1 MPAWQWC
8 TNPSDEE
15 AHAPPRR
22 PAGAPGEVSA
32 GPTEKEVTMHGDFS
46 WLDPLL
52 WFLEHYDE
60 VFRVLGTAVI
70 VVVVIMLAVRNIG
83 DS

>member
-1 MPAWQWC
+1 
-8 TNPSDEE
+8 
-15 AHAPPRR
+15 
-22 PAGAPGEVSA
+22 
-32 GPTEKEVTMHGDFS
+32 MHGGFS